1 MKILVLNSGSSSI
14 KYQLI
19 EMPKGEVLAI
29 GLVERIGL
37 DKGQIKHTIEGKE
50 KQVFTENIADH
61 KVGIKR
67 VLELL
72 TDSEFGAIASL
83 TELQAVGHRVVHAGE
98 DFSGSVNIS
107 SSVIKAL
114 KENIS
119 LAPLHN
125 PPNILGI
132 EAISDILPSIPQVG
146 VFDTAFHQ
154 SIPQYA
160 FLYALPFSYYTDMKV
175 RKYGFHGTS
184 HRYVSAR
191 AAKMLG
197 KELSTLKLISCHLG
211 NGSSVAA
218 IQYGKSI
225 DTSLGLTPNEGLIMG
240 TRSGD
245 IDVGAVFHIMKNK
258 SFDIDEMNQVLN
270 KKSGVLGISEISS
283 DMRELE
289 EAAENG
295 DERAILTLDMYIYR
309 LLKYIGAYTFALEGV
324 DAVIFTGGVGE
335 NSSYVRERIMKKMEF
350 LGLKADYAKNLKTHG
365 VETSISKEDSEINIL
380 VIPTN
385 EELVIAEDTYQLVK

>member
-1 MKILVLNSGSSSI
+1 
-14 KYQLI
+14 
-19 EMPKGEVLAI
+19 
-29 GLVERIGL
+29 
-37 DKGQIKHTIEGKE
+37 
-50 KQVFTENIADH
+50 VFAENIADH
-61 KVGIKR
+61 RVGIKR

-72 TDSEFGAIASL
+72 TDQEFGAIASL
-83 TELQAVGHRVVHAGE
+83 TELEAVGHRVVHAGE

-107 SSVIKAL
+107 PSVIKAL

-132 EAISDILPSIPQVG
+132 EAISDILPTIPQVG

-160 FLYALPFSYYTDMKV
+160 FLYALPFSYYSNMKV

-184 HRYVSAR
+184 HRYVSTR
-191 AAKMLG
+191 AAIMLG
-197 KELSTLKLISCHLG
+197 KELSSLKLISCHLG

-218 IQYGKSI
+218 IKYGKSI

-245 IDVGAVFHIMKNK
+245 IDVGAVFHIMKNQ
-258 SFDIDEMNQVLN
+258 SLDIDEMNQVLN

-350 LGLKADYAKNLKTHG
+350 LGLEADYAKNLKTRG
-365 VETSISKEDSEINIL
+365 IETSISKENSEINIL